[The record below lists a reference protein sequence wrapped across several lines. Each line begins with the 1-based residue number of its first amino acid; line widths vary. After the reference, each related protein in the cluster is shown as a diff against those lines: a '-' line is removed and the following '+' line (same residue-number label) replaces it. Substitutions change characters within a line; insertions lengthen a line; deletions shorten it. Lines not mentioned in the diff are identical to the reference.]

1 MTLYIEFND
10 FFNSFWASERVS
22 CPRRRILWAIK
33 LLADYIVQGHYL
45 QTGNEKHYPLS
56 GLLGPSAFMFP
67 ALMSLQ
73 DQYVR
78 E

>member
-1 MTLYIEFND
+1 MNLCIEFKG
-10 FFNSFWASERVS
+10 FFNSCWASERVS
-22 CPRRRILWAIK
+22 CPRRRFLRAIK

-45 QTGNEKHYPLS
+45 QTGNEKHYPLC

>member
-1 MTLYIEFND
+1 MNLYIEFKG
-10 FFNSFWASERVS
+10 FFNSYWASERVS
-22 CPRRRILWAIK
+22 CPRRRFLRAIK

-45 QTGNEKHYPLS
+45 QTGNEKHYPLC